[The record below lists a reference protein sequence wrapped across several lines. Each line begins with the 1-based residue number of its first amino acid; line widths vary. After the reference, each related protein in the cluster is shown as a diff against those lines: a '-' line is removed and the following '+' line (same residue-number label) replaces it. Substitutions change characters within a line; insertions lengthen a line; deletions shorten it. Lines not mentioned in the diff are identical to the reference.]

1 MYGSKRINNN
11 IMRDLIVARLEEL
24 KEKGNGFSRDTM
36 RWKNIFFVI
45 NSKPKHLSE
54 VEWCEL
60 DDIEL
65 LFLYER
71 VIRQYYKS
79 M

>member
-1 MYGSKRINNN
+1 
-11 IMRDLIVARLEEL
+11 MRDLIIATLEEL
-24 KEKGNGFSRDTM
+24 KEKENGFSKFGTM
-36 RWKNIFFVI
+36 RWMNVFAEI
-45 NSKPKHLSE
+45 NGKVKHISE

-60 DDIEL
+60 DDETL
-65 LFLYER
+65 LKLFER

>member
-1 MYGSKRINNN
+1 
-11 IMRDLIVARLEEL
+11 MRDLIVARLEEL
-24 KEKGNGFSRDTM
+24 KEKERGFPRNVM
-36 RWKNIFFVI
+36 RWANIFVDLNGKTTHI
-45 NSKPKHLSE
+45 SD

>member
-1 MYGSKRINNN
+1 
-11 IMRDLIVARLEEL
+11 MRDLIVTRLEEL
-24 KEKGNGFSRDTM
+24 KKKENGFSKFGTM
-36 RWKNIFFVI
+36 RWMNVFAEI
-45 NSKPKHLSE
+45 NGKVKHISE

-60 DDIEL
+60 DDETL
-65 LFLYER
+65 LVVFER

>member
-1 MYGSKRINNN
+1 
-11 IMRDLIVARLEEL
+11 MRELIVTRLEEL

-60 DDIEL
+60 DDDTL
-65 LFLYER
+65 LSVFER
-71 VIRQYYKS
+71 VIRRFFTQ

>member
-1 MYGSKRINNN
+1 
-11 IMRDLIVARLEEL
+11 MRDLIVTRLEEL
-24 KEKGNGFSRDTM
+24 KEKENGFPRNVM
-36 RWKNIFFVI
+36 RWANIFVDLNGKTTHI
-45 NSKPKHLSE
+45 SD

-60 DDIEL
+60 DDEAL
-65 LFLYER
+65 LILFER

>member
-1 MYGSKRINNN
+1 
-11 IMRDLIVARLEEL
+11 MRDLIVARLEEL
-24 KEKGNGFSRDTM
+24 KEKERGFPRNVM
-36 RWKNIFFVI
+36 RWANIFVDLNGKTTHI
-45 NSKPKHLSE
+45 SD

-60 DDIEL
+60 DDEAL
-65 LFLYER
+65 LILFER

>member
-1 MYGSKRINNN
+1 
-11 IMRDLIVARLEEL
+11 MRDLIVTRLEEL
-24 KEKGNGFSRDTM
+24 KEKENGFSKFGTM
-36 RWKNIFFVI
+36 RWMNVFAEI
-45 NSKPKHLSE
+45 NGKVKHISE

-60 DDIEL
+60 DDEAL
-65 LFLYER
+65 LILFER

>member
-1 MYGSKRINNN
+1 
-11 IMRDLIVARLEEL
+11 MRTLIVTRLEEL
-24 KEKGNGFSRDTM
+24 KEKERGFPRNVM
-36 RWKNIFFVI
+36 RWANTFVEI
-45 NSKPKHLSE
+45 NGKTTHISD

-60 DDIEL
+60 DDTEL

-71 VIRQYYKS
+71 VIRRFFTQ

>member
-1 MYGSKRINNN
+1 
-11 IMRDLIVARLEEL
+11 MRDLIVTRLEEL
-24 KEKGNGFSRDTM
+24 KEKENGFPRNVM
-36 RWKNIFFVI
+36 RWANIFVDLNGKTTHI
-45 NSKPKHLSE
+45 SN

-60 DDIEL
+60 DDEAL
-65 LFLYER
+65 LILFER

>member
-1 MYGSKRINNN
+1 
-11 IMRDLIVARLEEL
+11 MRDLIVARLEEL
-24 KEKGNGFSRDTM
+24 KEKENGFPRNVM
-36 RWKNIFFVI
+36 RWANIFVDLNGKTTHI
-45 NSKPKHLSE
+45 SD

-60 DDIEL
+60 DDEAL
-65 LFLYER
+65 LILFER

>member
-1 MYGSKRINNN
+1 
-11 IMRDLIVARLEEL
+11 MRDLIVARLEEL
-24 KEKGNGFSRDTM
+24 KEKEKGFPRNVM
-36 RWKNIFFVI
+36 RWANIFVDLNGKTTHI
-45 NSKPKHLSE
+45 SD

-60 DDIEL
+60 DDEAL
-65 LFLYER
+65 LILFER